1 MINNWSIYDYI
12 GIITTKSKVLQLII
26 NIWSIDNQHLIN
38 WWSPVDQ
45 LIITNDQQFI
55 NRKDLFVLFLI
66 TQVHRNDNYMINSLL
81 FKDQQ
86 LIKYWSIAY
95 QIIKWLIVCLSF
107 CFFSY
112 FVCLLYCLFV
122 CFLFFFGLY
131 ITLFCVFVILFVC
144 FFLYVLL
151 LFIQANR
158 NNSNMINSPFFE
170 DQQLIN

>member
-107 CFFSY
+107 CFF
-112 FVCLLYCLFV
+112 
-122 CFLFFFGLY
+122 FLFCL
-131 ITLFCVFVILFVC
+131 FVILFICLFFVLFWFIHYVILCVC
-144 FFLYVLL
+144 YIVCLFLFVCSAFVYTGK
-151 LFIQANR
+151 
-158 NNSNMINSPFFE
+158 
-170 DQQLIN
+170 

>member
-55 NRKDLFVLFLI
+55 NCKDLFVLFLI
-66 TQVHRNDNYMINSLL
+66 TQVHRNDNYMINSLS

-131 ITLFCVFVILFVC
+131 RYIGIILCRWSTVH
-144 FFLYVLL
+144 FLRSTVDQL
-151 LFIQANR
+151 
-158 NNSNMINSPFFE
+158 MINSWSTD
-170 DQQLIN
+170 DQ

>member
-1 MINNWSIYDYI
+1 M
-12 GIITTKSKVLQLII
+12 
-26 NIWSIDNQHLIN
+26 IN

-55 NRKDLFVLFLI
+55 NRKDLFVLFFI

-107 CFFSY
+107 FFLILFVCYIVYLFVFCSFLVYTLRY

-122 CFLFFFGLY
+122 SFCMFCFCLY
-131 ITLFCVFVILFVC
+131 RQIGIIPIWSTVH
-144 FFLYVLL
+144 FLK
-151 LFIQANR
+151 
-158 NNSNMINSPFFE
+158 INSWSTN
-170 DQQLIN
+170 D